1 LLLTEE
7 DVFIE
12 KTLGGGTVS
21 TKAIER
27 KIAQVDAL
35 AIKMKEASSVV
46 IADYQGLSVDQVTKL
61 RTALF
66 ENDCEFRVIKNN
78 IIRRAAE
85 QAGYAKLL
93 ESVTGPNAVAFS
105 YEDSVSAAKVIHDF
119 SEENEQLELKVGIVD
134 EDYMDNTRINKIA
147 TIPTREE
154 LLTMLAGGLIQPIR
168 NVAIAIN
175 MHKENLEQQNG

>member
-1 LLLTEE
+1 M
-7 DVFIE
+7 
-12 KTLGGGTVS
+12 S

-27 KIAQVDAL
+27 KKAEVDAL
-35 AIKMKEASSVV
+35 ATKMQEASSVV
-46 IADYQGLSVDQVTKL
+46 IADYQGLTVDQVTKL

-66 ENDCEFRVIKNN
+66 ENDCEFKVIKNN

-85 QAGYAKLL
+85 KAGYEKLL

-119 SEENEQLELKVGIVD
+119 AEENEKLDLKVGVVD
-134 EDYMDNTRINKIA
+134 GDYMDNARINKIA

-154 LLTMLAGGLIQPIR
+154 LLTMFAGGLIQPIR
-168 NVAIAIN
+168 NIAIAIN

>member
-1 LLLTEE
+1 
-7 DVFIE
+7 
-12 KTLGGGTVS
+12 VS

-27 KIAQVDAL
+27 KKAEVDAL
-35 AIKMKEASSVV
+35 ATKMQEASSVV
-46 IADYQGLSVDQVTKL
+46 IADYQGLTVDQVTKL

-66 ENDCEFRVIKNN
+66 ENDCEFKVIKNN

-85 QAGYAKLL
+85 KAGYEKLL

-119 SEENEQLELKVGIVD
+119 AEENEKLDLKVGVVD
-134 EDYMDNTRINKIA
+134 GDYMDNARINKIA

-154 LLTMLAGGLIQPIR
+154 LLTMFAGGLIQPIR
-168 NVAIAIN
+168 NIAIAIN

>member
-1 LLLTEE
+1 M
-7 DVFIE
+7 
-12 KTLGGGTVS
+12 S

-27 KIAQVDAL
+27 KKAKVEAL
-35 AIKMKEASSVV
+35 ATKMQEASSVV
-46 IADYQGLSVDQVTKL
+46 IADYQGLTVDQVTRL

-66 ENDCEFRVIKNN
+66 DNDCEFRVIKNN

-85 QAGYAKLL
+85 KAGYEKLL

-119 SEENEQLELKVGIVD
+119 AEENEKLELKVGVVD
-134 EDYMDNTRINKIA
+134 EDYMDNARINKIA

-154 LLTMLAGGLIQPIR
+154 LLTMFAGGLIQPIR

>member
-1 LLLTEE
+1 M
-7 DVFIE
+7 
-12 KTLGGGTVS
+12 S

-27 KIAQVDAL
+27 KKAEVEAL
-35 AIKMKEASSVV
+35 ATKMQEASSVV
-46 IADYQGLSVDQVTKL
+46 IADYQGLTVDQATKL

-85 QAGYAKLL
+85 KAGYEKLL

-119 SEENEQLELKVGIVD
+119 ADEHEKLELKVGVVD
-134 EDYMDNTRINKIA
+134 GDYMDNARINKIA

-154 LLTMLAGGLIQPIR
+154 LLTMFAGGLIQPIR

>member
-1 LLLTEE
+1 M
-7 DVFIE
+7 
-12 KTLGGGTVS
+12 S

-27 KIAQVDAL
+27 KKAEVDAL
-35 AIKMKEASSVV
+35 ATKMQEASSVV
-46 IADYQGLSVDQVTKL
+46 IADYQGLTVDQVTKL

-66 ENDCEFRVIKNN
+66 ENDCEFKVIKNN

-85 QAGYAKLL
+85 KAGYEKLL

-119 SEENEQLELKVGIVD
+119 AEENEKLDLKVGVVD
-134 EDYMDNTRINKIA
+134 GDYMDNARINKIA

-154 LLTMLAGGLIQPIR
+154 LLTMFAGGLIQPIR